1 METPQFWEILGNNS
15 LSTGVWGAMNA
26 SLNNTENNKF
36 FFPDPWTFSESA
48 NPIELN
54 RFLELPRYYAK
65 NYLSPSKFEIFKAL
79 LNNIKFLLLKPFIKP
94 FAKELI
100 RSIYKIIFNG
110 LSDNVLFCLF
120 DIYSLLYF

>member
-1 METPQFWEILGNNS
+1 M
-15 LSTGVWGAMNA
+15 
-26 SLNNTENNKF
+26 
-36 FFPDPWTFSESA
+36 
-48 NPIELN
+48 ELN

-65 NYLSPSKFEIFKAL
+65 LPSPSKFEILEAL

-120 DIYSLLYF
+120 DIYSTIIFLIYKNLYNPDCSLISTCHHQHSNG